1 MDPDQL
7 NQFHNKLL
15 DRKKKLAV
23 SARDYSSVS
32 EIKKLISDIDDAII
46 RIKNGTYG
54 FCEVCNDPIEMDRL
68 EADPLLSFCLDHL
81 TTKQQRNL
89 ENDLKLAAKIQRNL
103 LPAKNLDVQG
113 WDIAFHYEP
122 AGLVS
127 GDYCDIILTGNEND
141 SFYVV
146 LGDVTGK
153 GVSAAM
159 LMTHLHAMFHTL
171 IPLNLQ
177 SNDLIERMNRVL
189 CESIL
194 TDQYATLLLAIVN
207 KDGEIIISNAG
218 HCLPIIFNN
227 ITTMQLD
234 SNGIP
239 LGIMCG
245 AKYDCNAVKMNAGD
259 ILFLYSDGLI
269 EAMKEGEM
277 FGISR
282 LLNPDNFIR
291 KMTSRQIIDHT
302 LAELNSFLNGS
313 EKIDDLTIIVL
324 KKL

>member
-1 MDPDQL
+1 MESDQL
-7 NQFHNKLL
+7 NQFQNILL

-23 SARDYSSVS
+23 SARDYSSVT
-32 EIKKLISDIDDAII
+32 EIKKLISDIDDAIK

-54 FCEVCNDPIEMDRL
+54 LCEVCNDPIEPERL
-68 EADPLLSFCLDHL
+68 AADPLLTFCLDHL
-81 TTKQQRNL
+81 TSKQQRNL
-89 ENDLKLAAKIQRNL
+89 EADLKLAAKIQRNL
-103 LPAKNLDVQG
+103 LPAKNLQVHG
-113 WDIAFHYEP
+113 WDIAYHYEP

-127 GDYCDIILTGNEND
+127 GDYCDIILTENEKD
-141 SFYVV
+141 TFYMV

-153 GVSAAM
+153 GISAAM

-177 SNDLIERMNRVL
+177 SDELMERMNRVL

-207 KDGEIIISNAG
+207 KDGEIVLSNAG

-227 ITTMQLD
+227 IKTLQMD

-239 LGIMCG
+239 LGILCG
-245 AKYDCNAVKMNAGD
+245 AKYDCNLLKMNPGD

-269 EAMKEGEM
+269 EAMKGEEM
-277 FGISR
+277 FGTTR
-282 LLNPDNFIR
+282 LLNADNFLK
-291 KMTSRQIIDHT
+291 KMTSQQIIDDI
-302 LAELNSFLNGS
+302 LSDLNLFLDGS